1 MIIDQLVM
9 TVMNIT
15 RMMDLIAGMKIFVAF
30 IYLYFFYRTVIED
43 LKLMQK
49 LRQRKNGLSS
59 EELALGKQINPLF
72 ASRKVDVCINIS
84 SRISNFHFRFAIAK

>member
-1 MIIDQLVM
+1 
-9 TVMNIT
+9 
-15 RMMDLIAGMKIFVAF
+15 MMDLIAGMKIFVLPFFHF
-30 IYLYFFYRTVIED
+30 IYLYVFYRTVIED

-84 SRISNFHFRFAIAK
+84 SRISNFHFRFPIAE

>member
-1 MIIDQLVM
+1 M

-15 RMMDLIAGMKIFVAF
+15 RMMDLIAGMKIFAAFFFHF

-84 SRISNFHFRFAIAK
+84 SRISNVHFHFPLAE